1 MRNLFLT
8 ITALAI
14 VALSVTGCDFF
25 RRLAGRPDS
34 EWIAAKAEA
43 IRMDEER
50 QRIRL
55 DSLEKARK
63 AAADSAATAE
73 AAADSVRLANHRYRF
88 CVILGSFSSKE
99 NAERYIE
106 EIAQKGYK
114 GELLAFRNGTTAVGV
129 CQTDDESQVKK
140 SLEELQRQDFCPKG
154 AWILERKQ

>member
-1 MRNLFLT
+1 MKNAFLT
-8 ITALAI
+8 IAVMTLIATA
-14 VALSVTGCDFF
+14 VTGCDFF

-34 EWIAAKAEA
+34 EWIEAKAEA
-43 IRMDEER
+43 IRQEEEA

-63 AAADSAATAE
+63 AEADSL

-99 NAERYIE
+99 NAERYVE
-106 EIAQKGYK
+106 EIAAKGYK
-114 GELLAFRNGTTAVGV
+114 GELLTFRNSTAVGV
-129 CQTDDESQVKK
+129 CPTDDEEQAKK
-140 SLEELQRQDFCPKG
+140 SLSELQRQDFCPNG

>member
-1 MRNLFLT
+1 MKNTFLT
-8 ITALAI
+8 IAIMAL
-14 VALSVTGCDFF
+14 VAASVTGCDFF

-34 EWIAAKAEA
+34 EWIEAKAET
-43 IRMDEER
+43 IRQEEET

-63 AAADSAATAE
+63 AEADSL

-99 NAERYIE
+99 NAERYVE
-106 EIAQKGYK
+106 EIAAKGYK
-114 GELLAFRNGTTAVGV
+114 CELLTFRNSTAVGV
-129 CQTDDESQVKK
+129 CPTDDEEQAKK
-140 SLEELQRQDFCPKG
+140 SLSELQRQDFCPNG